1 MTACMLHCNVFVYY
15 TLPMQLMTLIVSL
28 PSCFCWE
35 LLCVDCCDL
44 SYWHTCDSTIVGV
57 AEYCDKCV
65 CLSVCLYV
73 HEHISGH
80 TCPSS
85 SNLCVLTCDSVLLW
99 HRCITL
105 CISGFMDDMI
115 FAHNEPYGLV
125 GRRLQ
130 CTTAMFAPCWN
141 LVCVCC
147 LLELIYKELTTFVPP
162 SSMDWCRHG
171 MA

>member
-1 MTACMLHCNVFVYY
+1 
-15 TLPMQLMTLIVSL
+15 MQLMTLIVSL

-57 AEYCDKCV
+57 AEYCNKCV
-65 CLSVCLYV
+65 CLSVCLYVHEHISGHTCLYV

-130 CTTAMFAPCWN
+130 CTIAMFAPCWN

-171 MA
+171 MT

>member
-44 SYWHTCDSTIVGV
+44 SYWHTCDCTIVGV

-65 CLSVCLYV
+65 CLFVYMSVSISPDIHV
-73 HEHISGH
+73 HLHQI
-80 TCPSS
+80 
-85 SNLCVLTCDSVLLW
+85 CVLTCDSVLLW

-115 FAHNEPYGLV
+115 FAHSEPYGLV

-147 LLELIYKELTTFVPP
+147 SLRVDLQRIDDVCAAFKHGLM
-162 SSMDWCRHG
+162 SSRHDV
-171 MA
+171 M